1 MTKSLIQRNLKLGHE
16 FDTYVARH
24 HGPLKL
30 LSNRVHVVLTSSD
43 DRELSEVNRQ
53 IVKSKK
59 ITRLVEAHKTGK
71 KWTLTRLR
79 G

>member
-1 MTKSLIQRNLKLGHE
+1 MTKSLIQRNLRLGHE
-16 FDTYVARH
+16 FDTYVAQHR
-24 HGPLKL
+24 GPLKL

-43 DRELSEVNRQ
+43 DLELSDANRQ

-59 ITRLVEAHKTGK
+59 IHRLVEAHKKGK